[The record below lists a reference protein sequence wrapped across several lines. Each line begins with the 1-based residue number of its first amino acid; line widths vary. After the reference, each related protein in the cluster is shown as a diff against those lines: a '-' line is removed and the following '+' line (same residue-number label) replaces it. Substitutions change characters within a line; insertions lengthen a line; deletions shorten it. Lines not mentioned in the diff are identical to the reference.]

1 MNRFQSCFKYSIH
14 HVLKIS
20 ILFTLF
26 FTVVNKKI
34 GIPILKIADSS
45 SAFGSEQSIC
55 QPKDKEFSDGA
66 IAMLYVPISE
76 KL

>member
-1 MNRFQSCFKYSIH
+1 M
-14 HVLKIS
+14 
-20 ILFTLF
+20 
-26 FTVVNKKI
+26 VNKKI

-76 KL
+76 K